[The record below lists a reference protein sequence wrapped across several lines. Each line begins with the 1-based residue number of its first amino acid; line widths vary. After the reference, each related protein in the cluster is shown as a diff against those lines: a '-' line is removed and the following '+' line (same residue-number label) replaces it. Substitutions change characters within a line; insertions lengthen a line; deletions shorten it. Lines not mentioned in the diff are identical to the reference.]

1 MTRASMIQLAVSLVL
16 LMTLAQ
22 RSTARSLLQGSTC
35 SGPIPQ
41 CADNRC
47 YLQTVAGRMQNVCER
62 CKPGYNTTD
71 DGLNCVCLPG
81 TWHSCVSGT
90 CTCLTCDKGMFCPG
104 GWRQAKNYAPED
116 QKGQRLS
123 CEQAT
128 VVNATSS
135 TNTTTIQKN
144 GLITKSS
151 GAKRPQDC
159 VPMPGFYLA
168 STGRNSQK
176 AALCPNSTYSP
187 GYGRIRQCLKCQS
200 GTEEKPDA
208 GYASDPA
215 TVTSP
220 SQLRTNRTDVCQ
232 VGPGR
237 YLVQNVVRDCPAGSF
252 RTSWSQTIESSSR
265 YCFTC
270 PPGVTTN
277 STRATDQTA
286 CKVVA
291 PGVSMNMS
299 TLESAQLQALAGG
312 NSLADNVVALCP
324 YGTYFPGGVIDS
336 TTNSTC
342 VTCPFGTTTQFLGAA
357 SINDCQIPPGYYI
370 KITNLADTT
379 GTLTTCPGNVT
390 GQGYYRSGWTSYT
403 DITARDTN
411 GTTACTACG
420 AGILSAP
427 TDIDELGGGNDTSKL
442 VAGSS
447 FSCYIEAGWG
457 MVPAGVAADQ
467 TLQYTAVECSNNTYG
482 VANRTYGLQSTP
494 CKPCQRNLI
503 TLQPAST
510 NYTQCVNPAGFGYSP
525 GGATVCAPGTY
536 TTQGSMQGCTACPA
550 GRTTAD
556 NSTLQTAITDCY
568 VMPGYGV
575 YNGTNGTSP
584 WDFTTPAAPAGKA
597 NLTVMPCPVGYYG
610 EGGQLD
616 SKCVQCNGTRTTQGE
631 MSSSVDQCDRCPAG
645 FEFTRGTGSC
655 SACVAGKYQP
665 GYLGNDASGS
675 TANFGAGLSCLTC
688 PTTLSVYISS
698 KGTEKEFISTGTT
711 YRTGAASRDECV
723 PKTAQLGIDVGTKF
737 FDIAASDSM
746 LDSPSIAFNSFDTCI
761 EAACSTD
768 EQCCF
773 VQFDYAYRKNGT
785 GGPDKQTC
793 RYKKMKTVSAA
804 TLSADLNLV
813 YYKMLPSDAIAAASL
828 GKVEAKAMSSGLYA
842 RCALPNGW
850 EKPSAASGPYDTD
863 KIGKRLLALSAT
875 NAAELAQCKRRCD
888 MMSVC
893 WGFTVKSGECM
904 LRGGFDEM
912 DVRSFFRNPPTSTG
926 LGW

>member
-1 MTRASMIQLAVSLVL
+1 
-16 LMTLAQ
+16 
-22 RSTARSLLQGSTC
+22 
-35 SGPIPQ
+35 
-41 CADNRC
+41 
-47 YLQTVAGRMQNVCER
+47 MQNVCER
-62 CKPGYNTTD
+62 CKPRYNTTD
-71 DGLNCVCLPG
+71 DGLSCVCMPG
-81 TWHSCVSGT
+81 TWHSCDSGS
-90 CTCLTCDKGMFCPG
+90 CTCLPCDKGMFCPG

-128 VVNATSS
+128 VVDASS
-135 TNTTTIQKN
+135 LINTTTIQAN
-144 GLITKSS
+144 GLTTKSS

-168 STGRNSQK
+168 STGRNTQK

-200 GTEEKPDA
+200 GTEEKPGA
-208 GYASDPA
+208 GYASNPA
-215 TVTSP
+215 NVTSP

-252 RTSWSQTIESSSR
+252 RTSWSQTTESSSR

-277 STRATDQTA
+277 STRATNQTA

-299 TLESAQLQALAGG
+299 TLESAQLQALAGD
-312 NSLADNVVALCP
+312 NSLAGNDVALCP

-336 TTNSTC
+336 TTNTTC
-342 VTCPFGTTTQFLGAA
+342 LTCPFGTTTQFLGAA

-370 KITNLADTT
+370 KVDAPGGPT
-379 GTLTTCPGNVT
+379 GNLTTCPTNVS

-420 AGILSAP
+420 AGILSDL

-467 TLQYTAVECSNNTYG
+467 TLQYSAMECSNNTYG
-482 VANRTYGLQSTP
+482 VANKTYGLQSTP

-536 TTQGSMQGCTACPA
+536 TSQGSMQGCIACPA

-556 NSTLQTAITDCY
+556 NATLQTAIIDCY

-584 WDFTTPAAPAGKA
+584 WDFTTPANPAVKA

-631 MSSSVDQCDRCPAG
+631 MSSSVDQCNRCPAG
-645 FEFTRGTGSC
+645 FGFINGTGSC
-655 SACVAGKYQP
+655 SACQAGKYQP
-665 GYLGNDASGS
+665 GYLGNDATGN
-675 TANFGAGLSCLTC
+675 TPFGAGLGCLTC

-698 KGTEKEFISTGTT
+698 NGTEKEFNSTGTT
-711 YRTGAASRDECV
+711 YRTAAASRDECI
-723 PKTAQLGIDVGTKF
+723 PKVAQLGIDVGTKF
-737 FDIAASDSM
+737 FDNNTL
-746 LDSPSIAFNSFDTCI
+746 LDSVASNGFTNFTTCI
-761 EAACSTD
+761 EAACGTD

-785 GGPDKQTC
+785 GGPGNQTC
-793 RYKKMKTVSAA
+793 RYKQMTPVTTANLTA
-804 TLSADLNLV
+804 DPDLNLV

-842 RCALPNGW
+842 RCALPDGW
-850 EKPSAASGPYDTD
+850 GATGTYDSD
-863 KIGKRLLALSAT
+863 KIGRRLFPDLTPALVSTTPAGLA
-875 NAAELAQCKRRCD
+875 ECKRKCD
-888 MMSVC
+888 MMSIC
-893 WGFTVKSGECM
+893 WGFTVKSGKCQ
-904 LRGGFDEM
+904 LRGGFDEQ
-912 DVRSFFRNPPTSTG
+912 DVRSFFRNPADSTTQ
-926 LGW
+926 GW

>member
-1 MTRASMIQLAVSLVL
+1 
-16 LMTLAQ
+16 
-22 RSTARSLLQGSTC
+22 
-35 SGPIPQ
+35 
-41 CADNRC
+41 
-47 YLQTVAGRMQNVCER
+47 MQNVCER

-71 DGLNCVCLPG
+71 DGLNCVCMPG
-81 TWHSCVSGT
+81 TWHSCVSGS
-90 CTCLTCDKGMFCPG
+90 CTCLSCDKGMFCPG

-128 VVNATSS
+128 VVGAASPI
-135 TNTTTIQKN
+135 NTTTIRAN
-144 GLITKSS
+144 GLTTKSS

-168 STGRNSQK
+168 STGRNTQK
-176 AALCPNSTYSP
+176 AALCPKSTYSP

-208 GYASDPA
+208 DYATDVA
-215 TVTSP
+215 ELSP
-220 SQLRTNRTDVCQ
+220 SSNKMLRVNRTDVCQ

-252 RTSWSQTIESSSR
+252 RKAWSQTIESNSR

-286 CKVVA
+286 CNVVA

-299 TLESAQLQALAGG
+299 TLESAQTQAAAGD
-312 NSLADNVVALCP
+312 NSLASNDVALCP

-336 TTNSTC
+336 TTNTTC
-342 VTCPFGTTTQFLGAA
+342 LTCPFGTTTQFLGAA
-357 SINDCQIPPGYYI
+357 SINECQIPPGYYI
-370 KITNLADTT
+370 KVATLGD
-379 GTLTTCPGNVT
+379 TLTTCPTNVS

-403 DITARDTN
+403 DITARDTT

-420 AGILSAP
+420 VGILSAL

-457 MVPAGVAADQ
+457 MVPAGVVNN
-467 TLQYTAVECSNNTYG
+467 TLQYSAVECSNNTYG
-482 VANRTYGLQSTP
+482 VANKTYGLQSTP

-525 GGATVCAPGTY
+525 GGAT
-536 TTQGSMQGCTACPA
+536 
-550 GRTTAD
+550 
-556 NSTLQTAITDCY
+556 
-568 VMPGYGV
+568 
-575 YNGTNGTSP
+575 
-584 WDFTTPAAPAGKA
+584 
-597 NLTVMPCPVGYYG
+597 
-610 EGGQLD
+610 
-616 SKCVQCNGTRTTQGE
+616 GE
-631 MSSSVDQCDRCPAG
+631 MSSSVVQCDRCPAG
-645 FEFTRGTGSC
+645 FEFTNGPGSC
-655 SACVAGKYQP
+655 SACPAGKYQP

-675 TANFGAGLSCLTC
+675 TPNFGAGLSCLTC

-698 KGTEKEFISTGTT
+698 NGTEKEFNSTGTT

-737 FDIAASDSM
+737 FGNNALLSNITISGS
-746 LDSPSIAFNSFDTCI
+746 LTSPEGCMDTNCG
-761 EAACSTD
+761 ST
-768 EQCCF
+768 QCCF

-785 GGPDKQTC
+785 GGPATRSC
-793 RYKKMKTVSAA
+793 LVVKMDAA
-804 TLSADLNLV
+804 SSSVTNNLL

-828 GKVEAKAMSSGLYA
+828 TKGGVEAKAMSSGLYA
-842 RCALPNGW
+842 RCSLPIAW
-850 EKPSAASGPYDTD
+850 TAAEVYDD
-863 KIGKRLLALSAT
+863 HKAIGKKIANTIPASNLT
-875 NAAELAQCKRRCD
+875 ECKRRCD
-888 MMSVC
+888 MMSIC
-893 WGFTVKSGECM
+893 WGFTVQGGQCQ
-904 LRGGFDEM
+904 LRGGIDEQ
-912 DVRSFFRNPPTSTG
+912 DVRSFFRNPADSTTQ
-926 LGW
+926 GW

>member
-1 MTRASMIQLAVSLVL
+1 MAAMTRASMIQLAVSLVL

-71 DGLNCVCLPG
+71 DGLNCVCMPG
-81 TWHSCVSGT
+81 TWHSCVSGS
-90 CTCLTCDKGMFCPG
+90 CTCLPCDKGMFCPG

-128 VVNATSS
+128 VVGAASPI
-135 TNTTTIQKN
+135 NTTTIRAN
-144 GLITKSS
+144 GLTTKSS

-168 STGRNSQK
+168 STGRNTQK
-176 AALCPNSTYSP
+176 AALCPKSTYSP

-208 GYASDPA
+208 DYA
-215 TVTSP
+215 TNVTDLSP
-220 SQLRTNRTDVCQ
+220 PSNKTLRVNRTDVCQ

-252 RTSWSQTIESSSR
+252 RKAWSQTIESNSR

-299 TLESAQLQALAGG
+299 TLESAQTQAAAGG
-312 NSLADNVVALCP
+312 NSLASSDVALCP

-336 TTNSTC
+336 TTNTTC
-342 VTCPFGTTTQFLGAA
+342 LTCPFGTTTQFLGAA

-370 KITNLADTT
+370 KVALGDTN
-379 GTLTTCPGNVT
+379 GTLTTCPTNVS

-403 DITARDTN
+403 DITARDTT

-420 AGILSAP
+420 VGILSAL

-457 MVPAGVAADQ
+457 MVPAGVVNN

-482 VANRTYGLQSTP
+482 VANITYGLQSTP

-510 NYTQCVNPAGFGYSP
+510 NYTHGLS
-525 GGATVCAPGTY
+525 
-536 TTQGSMQGCTACPA
+536 
-550 GRTTAD
+550 D
-556 NSTLQTAITDCY
+556 
-568 VMPGYGV
+568 
-575 YNGTNGTSP
+575 
-584 WDFTTPAAPAGKA
+584 AAKA

-610 EGGQLD
+610 KGGALD
-616 SKCVQCNGTRTTQGE
+616 SKCVQCNGSRTTQGE
-631 MSSSVDQCDRCPAG
+631 MSSSIDSCDRCAAG
-645 FEFTRGTGSC
+645 YEYDTATSSC
-655 SACVAGKYQP
+655 TACPAGKYQP
-665 GYLGNDASGS
+665 GYFGNDAGG
-675 TANFGAGLSCLTC
+675 ANFGAGLSCLTC
-688 PTTLSVYISS
+688 PDTLSVYISS
-698 KGTEKEFISTGTT
+698 NGTEKEYNSTATT
-711 YRTGAASRDECV
+711 YRKAAASRDECI
-723 PKTAQLGIDVGTKF
+723 PKVAQLGIDVGTKF
-737 FDIAASDSM
+737 FEDMATLPTVMNATSVTT
-746 LDSPSIAFNSFDTCI
+746 FDACI
-761 EAACSTD
+761 NECTSL
-768 EQCCF
+768 CCF
-773 VQFDYAYRKNGT
+773 IQYDYAYRKNG
-785 GGPDKQTC
+785 GGQGSKTC
-793 RYKKMKTVSAA
+793 RYVAMTPITTAA
-804 TLSADLNLV
+804 LTANPSLNLV

-842 RCALPNGW
+842 RCALPTDW
-850 EKPSAASGPYDTD
+850 EADYDTD
-863 KIGKRLLALSAT
+863 KIGKRLLAAALPAT
-875 NAAELAQCKRRCD
+875 DAAQLAQCKRRCD

-893 WGFTVKSGECM
+893 WGFTVKDGKCM